1 MSTSIEPPQR
11 NALENWEREFRERI
25 ATTDYAPSVFEQA
38 ILPYLSGD
46 VLDLGC
52 GLGILA
58 LAAAARGCC
67 VVALDASPTAIADL
81 ARRARARGLAIE
93 AHTADLRHYVPGAQ
107 FDCVVALGL
116 LSALPSS
123 DARGL
128 LARLREA
135 VRPGGIA
142 ALTVFAD
149 GAPGRDELSRAFAR
163 WQVVLSTHQDALAPD
178 GKLRCVYTLVAR
190 QSRL

>member
-1 MSTSIEPPQR
+1 MSTPIEPPQR
-11 NALENWEREFRERI
+11 NALEIFEREFRDRI
-25 ATTDYAPSVFEQA
+25 ASSDYAPSVFEQA

-58 LAAAARGCC
+58 LAAAERGCR

-81 ARRARARGLAIE
+81 ARRARERGLMIE

-107 FDCVVALGL
+107 YDCVVALGL
-116 LSALPSS
+116 LSALSCN

-128 LARLREA
+128 LS
-135 VRPGGIA
+135 VR
-142 ALTVFAD
+142 AD
-149 GAPGRDELSRAFAR
+149 GAFGGEGLSHAFAG
-163 WQVVLSTHQDALAPD
+163 WQILVSAQQQAFVPGGELQ
-178 GKLRCVYTLVAR
+178 CVHTLVAR
-190 QSRL
+190 QSRS

>member
-1 MSTSIEPPQR
+1 MSTPIEPPQR
-11 NALENWEREFRERI
+11 NALEIFEREFRDRI
-25 ATTDYAPSVFEQA
+25 ASSDYAPSVFEQA

-58 LAAAARGCC
+58 LAAAERGCR

-81 ARRARARGLAIE
+81 ARRARERGLMIE

-107 FDCVVALGL
+107 YDCVVALGL
-116 LSALPSS
+116 LSALSCN

-128 LARLREA
+128 LARLSEA

-142 ALTVFAD
+142 ALSVRAD
-149 GAPGRDELSRAFAR
+149 GAFGGEGLSHAFAG
-163 WQVVLSTHQDALAPD
+163 WQILVSAQQQAFVPGGELQ
-178 GKLRCVYTLVAR
+178 CVHTLVAR
-190 QSRL
+190 QSRS

>member
-1 MSTSIEPPQR
+1 MSTPTEPPQR
-11 NALENWEREFRERI
+11 NALEIFEREFRDRI
-25 ATTDYAPSVFEQA
+25 ATADYAPSAFEQA
-38 ILPYLSGD
+38 ILPYLAGD

-58 LAAAARGCC
+58 LAAAERGCR

-81 ARRARARGLAIE
+81 ARRARERGLAIE
-93 AHTADLRHYVPGAQ
+93 AHTADLRHYVPGARY
-107 FDCVVALGL
+107 DCVVALGL
-116 LSALPSS
+116 LSALPCS

-142 ALTVFAD
+142 ALSVPAD
-149 GAPGRDELSRAFAR
+149 ADPGRDELLHAFSGWQVLLSTPQEAFA
-163 WQVVLSTHQDALAPD
+163 P
-178 GKLRCVYTLVAR
+178 GGEPRCLHILVAR

>member
-1 MSTSIEPPQR
+1 MSTPIEPPQR
-11 NALENWEREFRERI
+11 NALEIFEREFRDRI
-25 ATTDYAPSVFEQA
+25 ATSDYEPSAFEQA
-38 ILPYLSGD
+38 ILPFLSGE
-46 VLDLGC
+46 VLELGC
-52 GLGILA
+52 GLGNLA
-58 LAAAARGCC
+58 IEAAAQGCR

-81 ARRARARGLAIE
+81 GRRARERGLAIE

-116 LSALPSS
+116 LNALSCD

-142 ALTVFAD
+142 ALSVLAG
-149 GAPGRDELSRAFAR
+149 GAPGREDLWRALAGWQIVVATQLRAFAPSGEP
-163 WQVVLSTHQDALAPD
+163 Q
-178 GKLRCVYTLVAR
+178 CVHTLIAR
-190 QSRL
+190 KSRP